1 MKDSSR
7 LLDARKEE
15 EDITSELSLRPK
27 TLKEYIGQS
36 EMKDNL
42 KVFMGAAKKRKE
54 SLDHVLLYGP
64 PGLGKTTM
72 AYVIANEMGGNI
84 KLINGPSIE
93 RPGDLAAILSEIEP
107 GDILF
112 IDEKYID
119 YPGQSRKSFMERW
132 KILIFRY

>member
-27 TLKEYIGQS
+27 TLKEYIGQT

-64 PGLGKTTM
+64 PGLGKLRWPM
-72 AYVIANEMGGNI
+72 SLLMKWV
-84 KLINGPSIE
+84 
-93 RPGDLAAILSEIEP
+93 AILS
-107 GDILF
+107 
-112 IDEKYID
+112 
-119 YPGQSRKSFMERW
+119 
-132 KILIFRY
+132 